1 MKWLGVLKGLQ
12 LRTRFMCTVEILE
25 IIVSEIIVSS
35 EAPEWVLLSARK
47 NENED
52 PSELLSFIV

>member
-1 MKWLGVLKGLQ
+1 
-12 LRTRFMCTVEILE
+12 MCTVEILE